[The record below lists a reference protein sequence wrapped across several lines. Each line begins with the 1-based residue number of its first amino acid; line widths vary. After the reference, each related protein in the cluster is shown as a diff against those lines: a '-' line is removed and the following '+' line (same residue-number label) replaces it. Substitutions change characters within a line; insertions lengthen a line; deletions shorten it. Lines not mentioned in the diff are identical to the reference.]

1 MAFVLLSRFSSMKG
15 KIEILFPQPMSSAS
29 LWKLKLNS
37 LDILPDNTP
46 IFLWVTETIIFYALN
61 FLTFVA
67 APLFVTHNVSWQLRH
82 WKSYTIVYGVL
93 FNTAP
98 QLNKE

>member
-93 FNTAP
+93 LFNTAP
-98 QLNKE
+98 